1 MPNGLSSSIRD
12 NQGRDKVGAF
22 LKMYRNINRVLTAYC
37 LHCRVVTNLN
47 VSITL
52 ATVTDSDGQ
61 AQTVA
66 SSAYHCKSCGLFVRS
81 KEDTIPG
88 LGDILCYGP

>member
-1 MPNGLSSSIRD
+1 MSKRISSAIRD
-12 NQGRDKVGAF
+12 NHGRGTVGDF
-22 LKMYRNINRVLTAYC
+22 LKVYRNINRVLTAYC
-37 LHCRVVTNLN
+37 LHCRVVTNLS

-52 ATVTDSDGQ
+52 VTVTDSDGQ

-66 SSAYHCKSCGLFVRS
+66 SRTYHCESCGSFVRS
-81 KEDTIPG
+81 EEDTIPG

>member
-1 MPNGLSSSIRD
+1 MPPDLPSAIRD
-12 NQGRDKVGAF
+12 NHGRGKVGDF
-22 LKMYRNINRVLTAYC
+22 LKVYRNINRVLTAYC
-37 LHCRVVTNLN
+37 LHCRVVTNLS

-66 SSAYHCKSCGLFVRS
+66 SRTYHCESCGSFVRS
-81 KEDTIPG
+81 EEDTIPG